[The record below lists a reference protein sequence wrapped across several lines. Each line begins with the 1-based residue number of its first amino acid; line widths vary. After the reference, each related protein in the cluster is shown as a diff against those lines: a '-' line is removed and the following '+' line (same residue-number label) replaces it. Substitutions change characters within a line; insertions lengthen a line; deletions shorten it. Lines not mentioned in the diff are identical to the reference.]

1 MYRTFV
7 LGFLFIFFGCYSKK
21 NIELVNYEKIVSHR
35 NKGLAYLEE
44 ENFTE
49 AEKEF
54 KELTFLAPQD
64 PLGYANLGLTY
75 LKSDGQINKS
85 EQWLKK
91 ALELNQKDPEIRI
104 LLILYYELNSQDS
117 LAFNILKESINY
129 SPNHIKTLYKL
140 TEYYLK
146 RNDINSKQIAQI
158 YLKKIVELIP
168 ANISAQLKL
177 IEILLNENK
186 ISEATRGLNKISQI
200 FPKLPENSVEMLE
213 NSIRFLNMEDL
224 DQAKTYVMI
233 FENLIRPT
241 SFYKSSLIEL
251 KGNVGPVSG
260 SPILRFTKIEPVKK
274 YKKAK
279 DYALSKN
286 KIGLFSS
293 SISFLFIMSLLLFNG
308 YGFIDQLITSDI
320 LKSLLPFNIHSGFA
334 QSGLF
339 FLILFILNSIISIPF
354 SYYNTFVIE
363 EKFGFNRTTKSTFFL
378 DILKSFLLSILIGGA
393 LLFLALYLYDNLN
406 DGFWLWLWIGLS
418 FLIIFINMFYADL
431 IVPIFNKLKPL
442 DDGELRQKI
451 EKYSKEVGYLLKN
464 IYVIDGSKRSTKA
477 NAFFSGLGPR
487 KTIALYDTLIEKHT
501 EDELVAVLAHEVGH
515 FKKKHIFSGLIMS
528 IIQIGVMTFFFE
540 LCLKLPEISLALGGS
555 EASFH
560 LGLIGFSIIFSPIS
574 MLSGI
579 LMNYISRKN
588 EFEADAYAKETF
600 NGEDLSLALKKLS
613 VDSLSN
619 IYPHPLYVF
628 FHYSHPPLIQ
638 RLRALN

>member
-1 MYRTFV
+1 MTTLFWFFIIISLVV
-7 LGFLFIFFGCYSKK
+7 LNYLFS
-21 NIELVNYEKIVSHR
+21 
-35 NKGLAYLEE
+35 
-44 ENFTE
+44 
-49 AEKEF
+49 
-54 KELTFLAPQD
+54 
-64 PLGYANLGLTY
+64 
-75 LKSDGQINKS
+75 
-85 EQWLKK
+85 
-91 ALELNQKDPEIRI
+91 
-104 LLILYYELNSQDS
+104 
-117 LAFNILKESINY
+117 NILDYVNHSNWKDEI
-129 SPNHIKTLYKL
+129 PN
-140 TEYYLK
+140 
-146 RNDINSKQIAQI
+146 
-158 YLKKIVELIP
+158 
-168 ANISAQLKL
+168 
-177 IEILLNENK
+177 
-186 ISEATRGLNKISQI
+186 
-200 FPKLPENSVEMLE
+200 
-213 NSIRFLNMEDL
+213 
-224 DQAKTYVMI
+224 
-233 FENLIRPT
+233 
-241 SFYKSSLIEL
+241 EL
-251 KGNVGPVSG
+251 KDFYN
-260 SPILRFTKIEPVKK
+260 KEK

-293 SISFLFIMSLLLFNG
+293 SISFLFIMTLLVFNG
-308 YGFIDQLITSDI
+308 YGFIDQLVNSDI
-320 LKSLLPFNIHSGFA
+320 LKSFFLFDLNSSFA

-354 SYYNTFVIE
+354 SYYNTFIIE
-363 EKFGFNRTTKSTFFL
+363 EKFGFNKTTKSTFFL
-378 DILKSFLLSILIGGA
+378 DILKSIFLSVFIGGA

-406 DGFWLWLWIGLS
+406 DGFWIWLWIGLS
-418 FLIIFINMFYADL
+418 FLMILINMFYADL

-451 EKYSKEVGYLLKN
+451 EEYSKEVGYLLKN

-528 IIQIGVMTFFFE
+528 IIQIGIMTFFFE

-555 EASFH
+555 DASFH

>member
-1 MYRTFV
+1 MATQLWF
-7 LGFLFIFFGCYSKK
+7 FI
-21 NIELVNYEKIVSHR
+21 IVSLVVFNYLFSNILDYVNHR
-35 NKGLAYLEE
+35 NWKDEIP
-44 ENFTE
+44 N
-49 AEKEF
+49 
-54 KELTFLAPQD
+54 EL
-64 PLGYANLGLTY
+64 
-75 LKSDGQINKS
+75 
-85 EQWLKK
+85 
-91 ALELNQKDPEIRI
+91 KD
-104 LLILYYELNSQDS
+104 
-117 LAFNILKESINY
+117 
-129 SPNHIKTLYKL
+129 
-140 TEYYLK
+140 
-146 RNDINSKQIAQI
+146 
-158 YLKKIVELIP
+158 
-168 ANISAQLKL
+168 
-177 IEILLNENK
+177 
-186 ISEATRGLNKISQI
+186 
-200 FPKLPENSVEMLE
+200 
-213 NSIRFLNMEDL
+213 
-224 DQAKTYVMI
+224 
-233 FENLIRPT
+233 
-241 SFYKSSLIEL
+241 FYKE
-251 KGNVGPVSG
+251 
-260 SPILRFTKIEPVKK
+260 EK
-274 YKKAK
+274 YKIAK
-279 DYALSKN
+279 NYALSKN

-293 SISFLFIMSLLLFNG
+293 SVSFLFIISLLIFNG
-308 YGFIDQLITSDI
+308 YGFIDQLVSSDI
-320 LKSLLPFNIHSGFA
+320 LKSFLPFDINSSFA

-354 SYYNTFVIE
+354 SYYNTFIIE
-363 EKFGFNRTTKSTFFL
+363 EKFGFNKTTNSTFFL
-378 DILKSFLLSILIGGA
+378 DILKSSLLSIFIGGA

-418 FLIIFINMFYADL
+418 FLMIFINMFYADL

-560 LGLIGFSIIFSPIS
+560 LGLIGFSIVFSPIS

-628 FHYSHPPLIQ
+628 FHYSHPPLIE

>member
-1 MYRTFV
+1 MATQLWF
-7 LGFLFIFFGCYSKK
+7 FI
-21 NIELVNYEKIVSHR
+21 IVSLVVFNYLFTNILDYVNHR
-35 NKGLAYLEE
+35 N
-44 ENFTE
+44 
-49 AEKEF
+49 
-54 KELTFLAPQD
+54 
-64 PLGYANLGLTY
+64 
-75 LKSDGQINKS
+75 
-85 EQWLKK
+85 W
-91 ALELNQKDPEIRI
+91 KDEI
-104 LLILYYELNSQDS
+104 
-117 LAFNILKESINY
+117 
-129 SPNHIKTLYKL
+129 PN
-140 TEYYLK
+140 
-146 RNDINSKQIAQI
+146 
-158 YLKKIVELIP
+158 
-168 ANISAQLKL
+168 
-177 IEILLNENK
+177 
-186 ISEATRGLNKISQI
+186 
-200 FPKLPENSVEMLE
+200 
-213 NSIRFLNMEDL
+213 
-224 DQAKTYVMI
+224 
-233 FENLIRPT
+233 
-241 SFYKSSLIEL
+241 EL
-251 KGNVGPVSG
+251 KDFYN
-260 SPILRFTKIEPVKK
+260 KEK
-274 YKKAK
+274 YKTAK
-279 DYALSKN
+279 VYALSKN

-308 YGFIDQLITSDI
+308 YGFIDQLVSSDI
-320 LKSLLPFNIHSGFA
+320 LKSFLPFDINSSFA

-339 FLILFILNSIISIPF
+339 FFILFILNSIISIPF
-354 SYYNTFVIE
+354 SYYNTFIIE
-363 EKFGFNRTTKSTFFL
+363 EKFGFNKTTKSTFFL
-378 DILKSFLLSILIGGA
+378 DILKSSLLSILIGGA

-418 FLIIFINMFYADL
+418 FLMIFINMFYADL

-540 LCLKLPEISLALGGS
+540 LCLRLPEISLALGGS

-628 FHYSHPPLIQ
+628 FHYSHPPLIE